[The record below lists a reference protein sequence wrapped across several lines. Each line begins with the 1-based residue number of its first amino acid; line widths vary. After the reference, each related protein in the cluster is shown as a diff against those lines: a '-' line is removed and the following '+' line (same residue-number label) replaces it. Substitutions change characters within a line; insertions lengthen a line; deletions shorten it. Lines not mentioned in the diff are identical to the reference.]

1 MKNKILSLIIIAV
14 CICTSAQAILA
25 KKETI
30 RKPLDAR
37 QENYIDI
44 QEELRLN
51 NKELEKFNQI
61 NIMEYQMVR
70 PIALQLEANL
80 LRLDELN
87 EVKCRWYKKQCK
99 KELEQNKAFISGDIK
114 ELKRQIRQ
122 KKEYYKILYINETT
136 RRQDLKLR
144 EIIKNE
150 TKGKVQMW

>member
-14 CICTSAQAILA
+14 CICTSAQAIIA

-30 RKPLDAR
+30 RKPLDIR

-51 NKELEKFNQI
+51 KKELEKFNQI
-61 NIMEYQMVR
+61 NTMEYQMVR

-87 EVKCRWYKKQCK
+87 EIKCRWYQRQCK
-99 KELEQNKAFISGDIK
+99 KELEKNKAFISGDIK
-114 ELKRQIRQ
+114 DLKRQIRH
-122 KKEYYKILYINETT
+122 
-136 RRQDLKLR
+136 
-144 EIIKNE
+144 KN
-150 TKGKVQMW
+150 

>member
-25 KKETI
+25 KKENI
-30 RKPLDAR
+30 RKPLYAR
-37 QENYIDI
+37 QENNIDI
-44 QEELRLN
+44 KEELRLN
-51 NKELEKFNQI
+51 KKELEKFNQI
-61 NIMEYQMVR
+61 NTMEYQMVR

-87 EVKCRWYKKQCK
+87 EIKCRWYQRQCK
-99 KELEQNKAFISGDIK
+99 KELEKNKAFISGDIK